1 MAGAGEYFGH
11 IAADNEENFMKIVVV
26 GQGAFGRKHLDGL
39 KNIDGVEVVS
49 LAGGS
54 AESTEKVAKQYGI
67 RHWTT
72 NLDEALAQPGVEA
85 AIITSPTQIHAKQAI
100 QTMRAGKHVEI
111 EIPIADTLADA
122 EAIDKVQ
129 RETGRIAM
137 AGHTRRFNPSHQ
149 WVHNR
154 IKAGELKLQH
164 LVVQTFFFRRQNI
177 NLEGKPRSWTDHLLW
192 HHACHT
198 VDLFHYQTGEAPTN
212 VHALEGP
219 KHPELGI
226 AMDMSIGMKTP
237 SGAVCTLALS
247 FNNEG
252 PQGTFFRYI
261 CDNGTYIARYDD
273 LFDGNDKQIDL
284 SGVAVSMNGIEL
296 QDREF
301 VAAIRE
307 KREPNSSVAQVLPAM
322 RTLDRL
328 EKSLTGA
335 AK

>member
-1 MAGAGEYFGH
+1 
-11 IAADNEENFMKIVVV
+11 MKIVVV

-54 AESTEKVAKQYGI
+54 ADSTEKVAKQYGI
-67 RHWTT
+67 AHWTT
-72 NLDEALAQPGVEA
+72 NLDEALALPGVEA

-111 EIPIADTLADA
+111 EIPIADSLADA
-122 EAIDKVQ
+122 EQIDKVQ
-129 RETGRIAM
+129 RETGLIAM

-149 WVHNR
+149 WVHNK

-198 VDLFHYQTGEAPTN
+198 VDLFHYQSGEAPSK
-212 VHALEGP
+212 VFALEGP

-226 AMDMSIGMKTP
+226 AMDMSIGMATP

-261 CDNGTYIARYDD
+261 CDNGTYVARYDD

-301 VAAIRE
+301 IAAIRE
-307 KREPNSSVAQVLPAM
+307 RREPNASVAQVLPSM
-322 RTLDRL
+322 QTLDRL
-328 EKSLTGA
+328 EKCL
-335 AK
+335 